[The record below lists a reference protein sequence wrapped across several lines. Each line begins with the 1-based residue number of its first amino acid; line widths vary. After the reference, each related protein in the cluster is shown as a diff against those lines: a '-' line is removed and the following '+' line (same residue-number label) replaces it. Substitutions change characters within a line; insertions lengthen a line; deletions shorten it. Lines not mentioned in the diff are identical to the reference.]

1 MENDLAD
8 NLIHRDLNWLSFNAR
23 VLQEAQDKENNPL
36 YERMKFLAIYSSNLD
51 EYFRVRVSQL
61 RQMKRVEKSIRKKL
75 ALKPNRTVKQILAIV
90 KEQQEAFGKIYNE
103 VILPELAKNNIVL
116 VPSEQY
122 TNIQAQLANIWF
134 IAHIKNNLETK
145 VIDPSK
151 EKEIFLE
158 NQSLY
163 LCVTFSDS
171 KNIGFGT
178 FNCGPGNRVASIY
191 IHLESVYGPGNSP
204 GAIKGYHH

>member
-1 MENDLAD
+1 METDLAD

-36 YERMKFLAIYSSNLD
+36 FERMKFLAIYSSNLD

-75 ALKPNRTVKQILAIV
+75 ALKPNKTVKQILALV

-103 VILPELAKNNIVL
+103 EILPELAENNIVL
-116 VPSEQY
+116 VPSEKF

-134 IAHIKNNLETK
+134 VAHIKNE
-145 VIDPSK
+145 
-151 EKEIFLE
+151 
-158 NQSLY
+158 
-163 LCVTFSDS
+163 
-171 KNIGFGT
+171 
-178 FNCGPGNRVASIY
+178 
-191 IHLESVYGPGNSP
+191 
-204 GAIKGYHH
+204 